1 MKNRVGRVLASL
13 LLSVLTLGSALDA
26 QHTERVIKANIPFDF
41 VVGNEIFPAGRYS
54 VVIIV
59 GPVLLELHD
68 SRAASLANVLTQSV
82 QDAGQSGPAPT
93 AIRQRRWSAR
103 PHPGLASRVTRVASK
118 SCAQNRPFLLSESA
132 RDASKPPR
140 WAIRAR
146 HLTITITKVR
156 VSMNTGM
163 NGSNGQSRAADLH
176 VQEVIRSAERELH
189 ELLAQ
194 RAELMKR
201 IGTIKQTL
209 AGLANIFGDCVLSD
223 QLLTFLDRKSAS
235 RQPGFTRACRVILMD
250 AKKPLGARLVC
261 QALQQRFPE
270 LLERH
275 KDPMASV
282 TTVLNRLADYTEAR
296 CSLDSNGRRVWEWI
310 VEPENSADL
319 LLAAGS
325 SRFPSQPKAMSS

>member
-1 MKNRVGRVLASL
+1 
-13 LLSVLTLGSALDA
+13 
-26 QHTERVIKANIPFDF
+26 
-41 VVGNEIFPAGRYS
+41 
-54 VVIIV
+54 
-59 GPVLLELHD
+59 
-68 SRAASLANVLTQSV
+68 
-82 QDAGQSGPAPT
+82 
-93 AIRQRRWSAR
+93 
-103 PHPGLASRVTRVASK
+103 
-118 SCAQNRPFLLSESA
+118 
-132 RDASKPPR
+132 
-140 WAIRAR
+140 
-146 HLTITITKVR
+146 
-156 VSMNTGM
+156 MNTGM
-163 NGSNGQSRAADLH
+163 NGSNGQSQAGDLH

-223 QLLTFLDRKSAS
+223 QLLTFLDRKTAS

-275 KDPMASV
+275 KDPLASV

-310 VEPENSADL
+310 VERENSADL
-319 LLAAGS
+319 LVAAGS
-325 SRFPSQPKAMSS
+325 NRFPSQAQAAKRQ